1 MSGTLK
7 TTLMIAGVLS
17 ALLIISQLVMGLL
30 ILRGRGDL
38 IKAHQ
43 HSGYLTVTVS
53 LLYVLGSLVTIA
65 SIPRRPKAS

>member
-7 TTLMIAGVLS
+7 TTLMIGGAMS
-17 ALLIISQLVMGLL
+17 ALLIVSQLVMGLL
-30 ILRGRGDL
+30 ILGGRADL

-65 SIPRRPKAS
+65 SIPRRHKAS